1 MLSTGIPWEQEA
13 EYVAACRTVL
23 EPGEQIKHSEFSQCL
38 DTSDLS

>member
-1 MLSTGIPWEQEA
+1 MLSTGTPWEQEP

-23 EPGEQIKHSEFSQCL
+23 EPGEQTKYSEFSQCL